1 MEGNMD
7 HKHSALAKQ
16 AAETFGILL
25 LSTLVA
31 FLIRSLNLR
40 VENILII
47 YVLSILIIVIETKRY
62 IWGVLSSFFCIFTF
76 NYFFTE
82 PLHTFTIDDPSY
94 FVSLGIFLISAFIVS
109 TLTSRLQSQIA
120 ISARNE
126 EMTDKLYKV
135 SNGYLNISEKDEI
148 VSYGEKS
155 ITMLIGKPCVIFY
168 GEASALS
175 DPEAAACFA
184 KRPAE
189 SVEGY
194 GPMIAGKRFI
204 PIMNQNKTM
213 GVLRIDCSESDIAK
227 DERLYLETILSQF
240 VMAIERE
247 ELHQAEERHRINIE
261 KERLR
266 NNLLRSISHDLR
278 TPLTA
283 IAGGSEFLL
292 DRSRDI
298 DEETKRSLLADIH
311 SDAVWLGTMVE
322 NLLNMAR
329 IQEGKL
335 IIKKQAEIVDDIVS
349 EALSRVA
356 KNLGQHRLSYI
367 PSQGILLVPLD
378 GQLIIQVL
386 INLLNNAI
394 EHTKADC
401 HIVVKV
407 EQRQGNVEFSVSDD
421 GGGMEKDV
429 LDHLFESFGTSGKN
443 AAESRKGAG
452 LGLSI
457 CKATILAHGGSITG
471 INNAEG
477 GATFA
482 FSLPII
488 EEEGHG

>member
-1 MEGNMD
+1 MKYTHGLIA
-7 HKHSALAKQ
+7 KH

-31 FLIRSLNLR
+31 FLIRSLSLR

-47 YVLSILIIVIETKRY
+47 YVLSILVIVIETKSY
-62 IWGVLSSFFCIFTF
+62 GWGVVASLFCTFSF

-82 PLHTFTIDDPSY
+82 PFRTFAINDPSY
-94 FVSLGIFLISAFIVS
+94 FVSLGIFLIAAFIVS

-135 SNGYLNISEKDEI
+135 SNGYLNILERDEI
-148 VSYGEKS
+148 VAYGERS
-155 ITMLIGKPCVIFY
+155 VTALLGKPCRIFY
-168 GEASALS
+168 GEASALA
-175 DPEAAACFA
+175 DPEAASCYREGLAC
-184 KRPAE
+184 
-189 SVEGY
+189 
-194 GPMIAGKRFI
+194 
-204 PIMNQNKTM
+204 
-213 GVLRIDCSESDIAK
+213 AK
-227 DERLYLETILSQF
+227 DERLSPGSKKRFVPIVKKNAIAGVLSIDCSGGDVAKDEWLYLETILSQF
-240 VMAIERE
+240 VLAMERE
-247 ELHQAEERHRINIE
+247 ELRQAEELHRINIE
-261 KERLR
+261 KERLK

-292 DRSRDI
+292 ERVDTI
-298 DEETKRSLLADIH
+298 DGETMKSLLTDIH

-335 IIKKQAEIVDDIVS
+335 LIKKQGEVLDDIIG

-356 KNLGQHRLSYI
+356 KNLGEHRLSCA
-367 PSQGILLVPLD
+367 PSDGIFLVPMD

-394 EHTKADC
+394 EHTRPDC
-401 HIVVKV
+401 RIAVRAERRPGYVDL
-407 EQRQGNVEFSVSDD
+407 SVSDD
-421 GGGMEKDV
+421 GGGIEAEM
-429 LDHLFESFGTSGKN
+429 LDHIFESFGSSGRK
-443 AAESRKGAG
+443 ASESRKGAG

-457 CKATILAHGGSITG
+457 CKAIILAHGGSIAG
-471 INNAEG
+471 GNNAEG
-477 GATFA
+477 GATFS
-482 FSLPII
+482 FSLPI
-488 EEEGHG
+488 EEEECHG

>member
-1 MEGNMD
+1 M
-7 HKHSALAKQ
+7 KHTHGLIAMH

-47 YVLSILIIVIETKRY
+47 YVLSILVIVIETKSY
-62 IWGVLSSFFCIFTF
+62 GWGVVASLFCTFAF

-82 PLHTFTIDDPSY
+82 PFRTFVINDPSY
-94 FVSLGIFLISAFIVS
+94 FVSLGIFLIAAFIVS

-135 SNGYLNISEKDEI
+135 SNGYLNILERDEI
-148 VSYGEKS
+148 IAYGERS
-155 ITMLIGKPCVIFY
+155 VTTLLGKPCRIFY
-168 GEASALS
+168 GEASAMADS
-175 DPEAAACFA
+175 EAAACYRNGLA
-184 KRPAE
+184 SLRDERLPPGLK
-189 SVEGY
+189 
-194 GPMIAGKRFI
+194 KRFV
-204 PIMNQNKTM
+204 PIVNKNVIT
-213 GVLRIDCSESDIAK
+213 GVLRIDCSAGDVAK
-227 DERLYLETILSQF
+227 DEWLYLETILSQF
-240 VMAIERE
+240 VLAMERE
-247 ELHQAEERHRINIE
+247 ELRQAEELHRINME
-261 KERLR
+261 KERLK

-292 DRSRDI
+292 ERVDNI
-298 DEETKRSLLADIH
+298 DGETMKSLLTDIH

-335 IIKKQAEIVDDIVS
+335 LIKKQGEVLDDIIG

-356 KNLGQHRLSYI
+356 KNLGEHRLSCA
-367 PSQGILLVPLD
+367 PSDGIFLVPMD

-394 EHTKADC
+394 EHTRPDCRIAVRADR
-401 HIVVKV
+401 
-407 EQRQGNVEFSVSDD
+407 RQGYVDLSVSDD
-421 GGGMEKDV
+421 GGGIEAEMM
-429 LDHLFESFGTSGKN
+429 DHLFESFGSSGKK
-443 AAESRKGAG
+443 ASESRKGAG

-457 CKATILAHGGSITG
+457 CKAIILAHGGSIVG
-471 INNAEG
+471 GNNAEG
-477 GATFA
+477 GATFS
-482 FSLPII
+482 FSLPI
-488 EEEGHG
+488 EEEESHG